1 MSVQSPSARDT
12 SPARYDDER
21 GAGWILFAGVMLLM
35 VGILNFIGG
44 IAAIDNAK
52 FYVNDTQYIISDLKT
67 WGWVVVIIGALQV
80 LAAFGIWA
88 RNTIATWFGVAV
100 ASLNA
105 IAQLL
110 MLPAYPLWSLALFSI
125 DILIIY
131 GLVAYGGRQ
140 GRAA

>member
-12 SPARYDDER
+12 SPARYDER

-67 WGWVVVIIGALQV
+67 WGWVVLIIGALQI
-80 LAAFGIWA
+80 LAAFGDFGPD
-88 RNTIATWFGVAV
+88 TIATWFGVAV
-100 ASLNA
+100 AASTRSRSCSCF
-105 IAQLL
+105 
-110 MLPAYPLWSLALFSI
+110 LPIRCGRSRCSRSTS
-125 DILIIY
+125 DIY